1 MGVGR
6 AIRPAWVAMD
16 DDAKPEQHVPEPAGG
31 TSTGPS
37 AEDLDALA
45 RYAAALADGVQAALP
60 GWVERSVE
68 RVHVEKLL
76 RRPSADVREAATRA
90 GRDAAADVGGR
101 VRALLAVDIDEQ
113 RTGPLALVRQAV
125 PYPTEVLRAAGVP
138 PVDRDEFAARQ
149 FPDDVYDLAPVSF
162 GELDADLQETGLV
175 WGAAK
180 AHVHLA
186 RRRAEGR
193 G

>member
-1 MGVGR
+1 MGPVDN
-6 AIRPAWVAMD
+6 VD
-16 DDAKPEQHVPEPAGG
+16 PEGEHAAPSGA
-31 TSTGPS
+31 GPS
-37 AEDLDALA
+37 AEDLEALA

-68 RVHVEKLL
+68 RLHVEKLL
-76 RRPSADVREAATRA
+76 RRPPSDVREAATAA
-90 GRDAAADVGGR
+90 GLAAAADVGDR
-101 VRALLAVDIDEQ
+101 VHALLALDIDEQ

-138 PVDRDEFAARQ
+138 PVARDEFATRQ

-162 GELDADLQETGLV
+162 GELDPDLQEIGLV

-186 RRRAEGR
+186 RRRADGR
-193 G
+193 R

>member
-1 MGVGR
+1 
-6 AIRPAWVAMD
+6 MD
-16 DDAKPEQHVPEPAGG
+16 DDAKPEQHVPEPAEGAPP
-31 TSTGPS
+31 GPS
-37 AEDLDALA
+37 ADDLEALA
-45 RYAAALADGVQAALP
+45 RYATVLADGVQSALP

-76 RRPSADVREAATRA
+76 RRPPVEV
-90 GRDAAADVGGR
+90 RDAASEAGLAAAAEVGGR
-101 VRALLAVDIDEQ
+101 VRALLALDIDEQ

-149 FPDDVYDLAPVSF
+149 FPDDVYDLAPTSF
-162 GELDADLQETGLV
+162 GELDPDLQEAGLV

-186 RRRAEGR
+186 RRRAQGQR
-193 G
+193 